1 MVVSYNCKV
10 YVCVRPIC
18 WSLPFCLYNW
28 TCTWVFT
35 VGRKG
40 WSWGLVFRGE
50 WRRCLLT
57 VLSSFQQLT
66 FFISSEKKEEV
77 SMILPPSINLYFHL
91 LTWSQLAHSGATV
104 SPFFFFLTRQVE
116 AEVSQTPGP
125 LMCTQ
130 WSKTYIHCRKFDH
143 TVNPEIVL
151 FSEEKKKK
159 LSSCMAQCWHTPLAG
174 TQTRPKV
181 HIFSAEQWR

>member
-1 MVVSYNCKV
+1 MLKSSLLSLQLNLYVGVYSWQKGMELGACVS
-10 YVCVRPIC
+10 R
-18 WSLPFCLYNW
+18 
-28 TCTWVFT
+28 WVEEMSFDSFIEFPAANIFHFLWE
-35 VGRKG
+35 KG
-40 WSWGLVFRGE
+40 GG
-50 WRRCLLT
+50 
-57 VLSSFQQLT
+57 QHD
-66 FFISSEKKEEV
+66 
-77 SMILPPSINLYFHL
+77 PPSLDKSIFS
-91 LTWSQLAHSGATV
+91 LTDLKPAGPLRSHSI
-104 SPFFFFLTRQVE
+104 SFFFFLTRQVE